1 MTSKTTVKS
10 VTSSKKNPYG
20 VVRAILRDKDGTIVQ
35 ETSQNIDSFL
45 YSHSKLLYNQYK
57 TGSVI
62 ATDSVGVVSL
72 TNVARQYGY
81 TGMISDSTTSS
92 TGYIGILV
100 GTGDTAVSYG
110 DTNLDGLI
118 DHGTSAGNLFFRANS
133 TIDYETQNKQYLQ
146 RSFENQS
153 GSAITVKECGIAV
166 SQQPSVSIKEYCVLV
181 VRDVLQTPITVN
193 NGQTLSVVY
202 EFQVN
207 AGNINWF
214 IDNVQGL
221 IGGSPTQAGGGLRA
235 LYTNTGTRQT
245 GTFGS
250 GGAFVQLSTVGDQGI
265 VVSTNSSGNATY
277 NTYEI
282 PDRIT
287 HGLNTGQLLYFACNV
302 KSESYDN
309 TNGIG
314 ILELERQFLNHSN
327 GNITINSVGLRGSRA
342 VQFQTYAYI
351 LDWQQLPVPITL
363 TNGQGETFVWRF
375 EYEL

>member
-62 ATDSVGVVSL
+62 APDSVGVVSL
-72 TNVARQYGY
+72 TNVARQYAY
-81 TGMISDSTTSS
+81 TGIISDSTLSS
-92 TGYIGILV
+92 TGYVGIIV

-118 DHGTSAGNLFFRANS
+118 DHGTSAGNLFFRKNS
-133 TIDYETQNKQYLQ
+133 IINYETQNKQYLQ

-166 SQQPSVSIKEYCVLV
+166 SQQPSVSEKGFSVLV
-181 VRDVLQTPITVN
+181 VRDVLETPITVD

-202 EFQVN
+202 EFKVN
-207 AGNINWF
+207 AANINWF

-221 IGGSPTQAGGGLRA
+221 IGGSPTQPNSGTRA
-235 LYTNTGTRQT
+235 LYTNTGSRVS

-250 GGAFVQLSTVGDQGI
+250 GGAFVQLSTIADQGI

-277 NTYEI
+277 STYEI
-282 PDRIT
+282 PNRIS
-287 HGLNTGQLLYFACNV
+287 HGLNTGELLYFDCTV

-314 ILELERQFLNHSN
+314 ILELQREFLNHSN
-327 GNITINSVGLRGSRA
+327 GNVTISSVGLRGSRA